1 MKNTIKVCG
10 LCALVFAGCEA
21 DKPHLEGERISF
33 LSTPSSGILVKKDV
47 VFDKEYVYS
56 QWPQVGGNAQ
66 HNTFPT
72 QLNKQI
78 KSTWQIPVGEGA
90 SSGRLYMPNV
100 VTSDRMIYT
109 MDAKGL
115 ISAVD
120 FNGKTRFTIET
131 VPQEHLESV
140 LGGGLALCDDILIVS
155 SSIGQ
160 VLAYD
165 AKTGKALWKENLSA
179 PSRIAPTIENK
190 IVLITTI
197 NNETHAFDL
206 TNGQK
211 KWQHQGLQESS
222 ALLGG
227 ASPAVQDKI
236 AILCYSSGEY
246 YAVDIESGQALW
258 TDTLTSALRRDT
270 VSSIAHI
277 KANPI
282 IAMDKVYVISHGGRI
297 VANDLKTG
305 VRLWQKDYA
314 SAQNMAIGGDFLF
327 MVTLENE
334 LIALERTTGDLKWKT
349 YLGDLHEKTKQ
360 VLSFTAP
367 ILVNGQIIVVSN
379 AGELL
384 FVNAKDGKKSSTLK
398 IGASVMQPPVVVQK
412 KMIIL
417 DDNANLTLYQ

>member
-1 MKNTIKVCG
+1 MNRTTKVCG
-10 LCALVFAGCEA
+10 LCALVLAGCEA

-47 VFDKEYVYS
+47 VLDKEHVYTD
-56 QWPQVGGNAQ
+56 WPQVGGNAQ
-66 HNTFPT
+66 HNTWPT
-72 QLNKQI
+72 QLKKQI
-78 KSTWQIPVGEGA
+78 KSTFQTSVGEGT
-90 SSGRLYMPNV
+90 SCGRLYMPNV
-100 VTSDRMIYT
+100 VTSNDTIYT
-109 MDAKGL
+109 MDAKGKVTA
-115 ISAVD
+115 SD
-120 FNGKTRFTIET
+120 FNGKTRFSIET
-131 VPQEHLESV
+131 VPEDHLDMT
-140 LGGGLALCDDILIVS
+140 LGGGLALSNNVLVVS

-160 VLAYD
+160 VLAYN
-165 AKTGKALWKENLSA
+165 AKTGKALWKENLPA
-179 PSRIAPTIENK
+179 PSRVAPTIEKNV
-190 IVLITTI
+190 VLVTTI

-211 KWQHQGLQESS
+211 KWQHQGLQEAS

-246 YAVDIESGQALW
+246 YAVDMESGQAVW
-258 TDTLTSALRRDT
+258 TDTLTSALRKDT

-282 IAMDKVYVISHGGRI
+282 IEKDKVYVISHGGRI
-297 VANDLKTG
+297 VANDLKSG

-327 MVTLENE
+327 FVTLENE
-334 LIALERTTGDLKWKT
+334 LVAIERTTGDLKWKT
-349 YLGDLHEKTKQ
+349 YLGDLIEKTNK

-367 ILVNGQIIVVSN
+367 ILVNGQLITIAN
-379 AGELL
+379 TGDLL
-384 FVNAKDGKKSSTLK
+384 FIDAKKGKLSNTLK
-398 IGASVMQPPVVVQK
+398 LGAAVMQPPVVVQK